1 MLKTIFQRH
10 LIVIIALFFIS
21 AAMAQEKAHWE
32 LIDVEVQTPPAKY
45 ESRGSMSPDNNV
57 EVTYRLS
64 RGSIYIQKKVVE
76 RCLSNY
82 RDDPVKQKKWTL
94 AHDHKGETATGQF
107 IISGLPENI
116 YADKEVVL
124 RVSFTANTS
133 CPHGDLFG
141 IIAQITAID
150 GLNKASVRGSSKIL
164 PTCNQEKNGNISVRD
179 YTNAILRKSGDYGE
193 WNVPFNIP
201 GARMDGDQTY
211 RYIGIALARSS
222 WVSQP
227 ETPIVYFKYKFIKG
241 EKAKNNDTPTDE
253 DDTPEYIPPYE
264 EDNDASDE
272 EGIWKYII
280 PPFVAGGVG
289 CKRNS

>member
-107 IISGLPENI
+107 IIRSRIL
-116 YADKEVVL
+116 L
-124 RVSFTANTS
+124 
-133 CPHGDLFG
+133 L
-141 IIAQITAID
+141 
-150 GLNKASVRGSSKIL
+150 SVMQSL
-164 PTCNQEKNGNISVRD
+164 
-179 YTNAILRKSGDYGE
+179 
-193 WNVPFNIP
+193 
-201 GARMDGDQTY
+201 
-211 RYIGIALARSS
+211 
-222 WVSQP
+222 
-227 ETPIVYFKYKFIKG
+227 
-241 EKAKNNDTPTDE
+241 
-253 DDTPEYIPPYE
+253 
-264 EDNDASDE
+264 
-272 EGIWKYII
+272 
-280 PPFVAGGVG
+280 
-289 CKRNS
+289 